1 MAQTLEEVRDD
12 LYKLFNKAV
21 TAGSSTYNHEVA
33 QQGQFAAAKLADSL
47 VRVEAHL
54 EEKEARKSGV
64 RLPGK

>member
-1 MAQTLEEVRDD
+1 MAQTLEEVRDE

-21 TAGSSTYNHEVA
+21 TAGNSMSIPA
-33 QQGQFAAAKLADSL
+33 FSQQSQFVAAKLADSL

-54 EEKEARKSGV
+54 DEKEARKSGV